1 MTPLPPY
8 FFGFQFEE
16 IDVMPRQHCLKTAIF
31 CLATVMTLLVAM
43 PRAALTAENSGLWE
57 ALRDRTAFAMMRHA
71 LAPGTGDPRTVVIGD
86 CTTQRNLSE
95 SGREQARK
103 VGTAFRANGIPAAR
117 VFTSQWCRCAETA
130 ELLGIGNVTPLP
142 ALNSF
147 FTEMER
153 RAGQTAALSEWIA
166 GYKNNAPL
174 VLVTHQVNIT
184 ALTEVYPRSGEI
196 VVARRGENGNIRVLG
211 TLHVPARR

>member
-1 MTPLPPY
+1 
-8 FFGFQFEE
+8 
-16 IDVMPRQHCLKTAIF
+16 
-31 CLATVMTLLVAM
+31 
-43 PRAALTAENSGLWE
+43 
-57 ALRDRTAFAMMRHA
+57 MRHA
-71 LAPGTGDPRTVVIGD
+71 LAPGTGDPETVVIGD
-86 CTTQRNLSE
+86 CTTQRNLSDD
-95 SGREQARK
+95 GREQARK
-103 VGTAFRANGIPAAR
+103 IGTAFRANGIPAAR
-117 VFTSQWCRCAETA
+117 VFTSQWCRCAETE
-130 ELLGIGNVTPLP
+130 ELLGIGDVIPLP